1 MLIDI
6 LQLTLYGIVLGSIIA
21 LGAIGVSLTFG
32 ILGFANFSH
41 GDLMT
46 AGAYIAFTIYTLLA
60 LPMWIAFPVAILGAI
75 AVALAIDWAFY
86 SRLRRSRGLILLISS
101 FGAALI
107 VRSLVQVIWGPD
119 NQVYESG
126 IQMAVRFGEDVLG
139 SPGLRIKPT
148 QIVILVGAVVLVTLV
163 HLFLQYTRMGKA
175 MRAMADNPDLAR
187 LTGIDT
193 RQVIIWTWVI
203 GAGLAGAA
211 GVFLAMDTRLH
222 PDMGWFI
229 LLPVF
234 AATIL
239 GGIGRPYGAIVGGLV
254 IGIAQELSTLP
265 IPPDY
270 ESLVNPAY
278 KPAVAFA
285 IMVLMLIV
293 RPTGL
298 FSGRSF

>member
-6 LQLTLYGIVLGSIIA
+6 LQLLIYGIVLGSIIA

-46 AGAYIAFTIYTLLA
+46 SGAYIAFTVYTILA
-60 LPMWIAFPVAILGAI
+60 LPLWLAFPAAILGSI
-75 AVALAIDWAFY
+75 AVALVVDWAFY

-101 FGAALI
+101 FGVALI
-107 VRSLVQVIWGPD
+107 IRSLVQIVWGPD

-126 IQMAVRFGEDVLG
+126 IQMAVRFGTDVVG
-139 SPGLRIKPT
+139 PPGLRIKPD
-148 QIVILVGAVVLVTLV
+148 QIRILVGAVILVSAV
-163 HLFLQYTRMGKA
+163 HVFLRYTRMGKA

-193 RQVIIWTWVI
+193 GRVIIWTWVI
-203 GAGLAGAA
+203 GAGLAGSA
-211 GVFLAMDTRLH
+211 GVFLGLDTRLH

-229 LLPVF
+229 LLPIF

-239 GGIGRPYGAIVGGLV
+239 GGIGKPYGAIAGGLV

-270 ESLVNPAY
+270 EPLVNPAY

-298 FSGRSF
+298 FAGRSL

>member
-1 MLIDI
+1 M
-6 LQLTLYGIVLGSIIA
+6 QIV
-21 LGAIGVSLTFG
+21 
-32 ILGFANFSH
+32 
-41 GDLMT
+41 
-46 AGAYIAFTIYTLLA
+46 
-60 LPMWIAFPVAILGAI
+60 
-75 AVALAIDWAFY
+75 
-86 SRLRRSRGLILLISS
+86 
-101 FGAALI
+101 
-107 VRSLVQVIWGPD
+107 WGPD

-126 IQMAVRFGEDVLG
+126 IQMAVRFGTDVVG
-139 SPGLRIKPT
+139 PPGLRIKPD
-148 QIVILVGAVVLVTLV
+148 QIRILVGAVILVSAV
-163 HLFLQYTRMGKA
+163 HVFLRYTRMGKA

-193 RQVIIWTWVI
+193 GRVIIWTWVI

-211 GVFLAMDTRLH
+211 GVFLGLDTRLH

-229 LLPVF
+229 LLPIF

-239 GGIGRPYGAIVGGLV
+239 GGIGKPYGAIAGGLV

-270 ESLVNPAY
+270 EPLVNPAY

-298 FSGRSF
+298 FAGRSL